1 MGTGMDDAQIKEMVR
16 ARYGGIAE
24 LTDLLR
30 KQRHEHDTLE
40 KCLKR
45 TEMEWDALCALSPPL
60 AAWNGR
66 PEVRDQVV
74 LEAKYSGYIDRQ
86 AAQVER
92 FQRMES
98 RPIPQAARYMRPAI
112 AEFSWRMQI

>member
-1 MGTGMDDAQIKEMVR
+1 MRIGGASKSKQE
-16 ARYGGIAE
+16 GIAA

-30 KQRHEHDTLE
+30 NHRHEGDTLE
-40 KCLKR
+40 TWLKR
-45 TEMEWDALCALSPPL
+45 TEVDWEQVCGMYPELTS
-60 AAWNGR
+60 WNAR

-92 FQRMES
+92 FQRMEATADPVDIRLPRS
-98 RPIPQAARYMRPAI
+98 AAA
-112 AEFSWRMQI
+112 AG